1 MLINESLII
10 KALDAA
16 LSTGADF
23 AEVFVEESLN
33 NSISMVDGKVDS
45 VGSHLVSGVGIRA
58 YRGLQS
64 ASASSS
70 DLSADAVLSA
80 ARSVAAVIGDS
91 SRILPPIRLTER
103 VNTNIHRIEIVPS
116 CVPLADKVELLG
128 RALSSAKAY
137 SPLVSQ
143 VTGSLIDVDRKI
155 LVANSDGLLTGDRQI
170 RTRMAASAVAS
181 RSGES
186 QTGSCS
192 PGRRM
197 GLEMFTSVMTPEEIG
212 TEAARQAVV
221 NIEAGYIDSGVYSVA
236 IENGFGGVIFHESCG
251 HSLEATSV
259 AYGLSEFA
267 GKKGQKIANECVTAI
282 DDGTIPNA
290 WGSLNIDDE
299 GTPTQRKV
307 LIENG
312 ILKRY
317 MVDRFNGRRMGE
329 PSSGSAR
336 RQSYS
341 FTPTSRMTNTFIAP
355 GEDSDVY
362 GIWEIVSNS
371 LIIPPCQYGILNLH
385 KDGSLSYHTDRT
397 AVSEWAA
404 ANGESN
410 PDLLDFSAFSSQ
422 YLRTVIKQQ
431 IYREIDGIPDYIRDI
446 MVDFY
451 AELYEDYYAGHQIRY
466 SEKKKEQGYLFWDR
480 FMNPSILFRQVEGMM
495 RDGMAVNGQAEI
507 PNPIGLR
514 RK

>member
-1 MLINESLII
+1 MEQC
-10 KALDAA
+10 
-16 LSTGADF
+16 
-23 AEVFVEESLN
+23 
-33 NSISMVDGKVDS
+33 
-45 VGSHLVSGVGIRA
+45 
-58 YRGLQS
+58 LQS
-64 ASASSS
+64 AYSQGITVIPVGHHNLQE
-70 DLSADAVLSA
+70 LS
-80 ARSVAAVIGDS
+80 
-91 SRILPPIRLTER
+91 R
-103 VNTNIHRIEIVPS
+103 VYVEE
-116 CVPLADKVELLG
+116 CV
-128 RALSSAKAY
+128 
-137 SPLVSQ
+137 
-143 VTGSLIDVDRKI
+143 
-155 LVANSDGLLTGDRQI
+155 
-170 RTRMAASAVAS
+170 
-181 RSGES
+181 
-186 QTGSCS
+186 
-192 PGRRM
+192 
-197 GLEMFTSVMTPEEIG
+197 
-212 TEAARQAVV
+212 
-221 NIEAGYIDSGVYSVA
+221 
-236 IENGFGGVIFHESCG
+236 IENHREAIKIFERYLTPVFLSG
-251 HSLEATSV
+251 HLHV
-259 AYGLSEFA
+259 QRIMKHISE
-267 GKKGQKIANECVTAI
+267 
-282 DDGTIPNA
+282 
-290 WGSLNIDDE
+290 
-299 GTPTQRKV
+299 
-307 LIENG
+307 
-312 ILKRY
+312 
-317 MVDRFNGRRMGE
+317 
-329 PSSGSAR
+329 
-336 RQSYS
+336 
-341 FTPTSRMTNTFIAP
+341 P